1 MPKMEPMVNR
11 QILVL
16 WSTTDLMMSTV
27 NSQLPSQ
34 HTAYL
39 HCLDDFSLC
48 NNCTKT
54 QPRFFTLYVSPCR
67 LPEVTDC
74 FFLGLTGNLPVTTIG
89 KYVFQVIK
97 FIV

>member
-67 LPEVTDC
+67 LPEVTDW
-74 FFLGLTGNLPVTTIG
+74 FFFQQRPTTLL
-89 KYVFQVIK
+89 
-97 FIV
+97 